1 MKMKTLTQ
9 GFKTYHLARGPKDI
23 FGTSSVWRADL
34 VSDEVLHEGGEAV
47 LVALVDIRPTK
58 KSKKEAH
65 FQT

>member
-9 GFKTYHLARGPKDI
+9 GFKTYHLAWGPKDI

>member
-1 MKMKTLTQ
+1 M
-9 GFKTYHLARGPKDI
+9 
-23 FGTSSVWRADL
+23 
-34 VSDEVLHEGGEAV
+34 SDEVLHEGGEAV